1 MTASPRRLAAQLA
14 LATTAVLAATVGAP
28 GAWAQAYP
36 SKPITIVIPFPP
48 GGSTDVIGRL
58 VGEKLAAKLKQPVVI
73 DNRAGAGTV
82 IGAGYVAK
90 AAPDG
95 YTLLVSSGTTF
106 TANPAIRPKL
116 PYDPVQSFE
125 PIGIAGRTALVVLA
139 KQDAPFSTLQQVT
152 QAAKAKP
159 GEWLYGSFGSGTT
172 AHFAGEMLWHTAGVK
187 IGHVPYKGSAP
198 AMMDLIG
205 GQLPLTID
213 TMTAALPQVKAG
225 KVKVLAV
232 TTAKRSSL
240 MPAVPTAAEAGLPG
254 IDMDTWLALMAPRGL
269 PPEVKQTLERTL
281 AEIVKDPATQAT
293 LKANGFESAYL
304 DAAGL
309 AAQIDRELPLMR
321 AIAQRAN
328 IQAD

>member
-1 MTASPRRLAAQLA
+1 MTPSTRRLLVLRT
-14 LATTAVLAATVGAP
+14 LATALTLAAAGAP
-28 GAWAQAYP
+28 GAWAQANP
-36 SKPITIVIPFPP
+36 SRPITVVIPFPP
-48 GGSTDVIGRL
+48 GGATDVIGRL
-58 VGEKLAAKLKQPVVI
+58 VGEKMAEKLKQPVVI

-106 TANPAIRPKL
+106 TVNPAIRPKL
-116 PYDPVQSFE
+116 PYDPVKSFD
-125 PIGIAGRTALVVLA
+125 PIGLAGRTGLVVLA

-159 GEWLYGSFGSGTT
+159 GGWLYGSYGTGTT
-172 AHFAGEMLWHTAGVK
+172 AQFAGEMLWHAAGVK
-187 IGHVPYKGSAP
+187 VGHVPYKGSAP

-205 GQLPLTID
+205 GQIPLTID
-213 TMTAALPQVKAG
+213 TVAAALPQIKAG
-225 KVKVLAV
+225 KVKALAV

-240 MPAVPTAAEAGLPG
+240 MPSVPTAAEAGLSG
-254 IDMDTWLALMAPRGL
+254 IDMDTWLAVVAPHGL
-269 PPEVKQTLERTL
+269 PPEVKRTLERTL
-281 AEIVKDPATQAT
+281 AEIVADPQTQASM
-293 LKANGFESAYL
+293 KANGFEPAYL

-309 AAQIDRELPLMR
+309 AALIDRELPLMR